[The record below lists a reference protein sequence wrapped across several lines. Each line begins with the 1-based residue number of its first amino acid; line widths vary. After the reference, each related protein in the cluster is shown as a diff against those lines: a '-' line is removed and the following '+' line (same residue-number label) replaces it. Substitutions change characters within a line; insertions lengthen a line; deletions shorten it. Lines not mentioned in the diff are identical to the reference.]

1 MDGLT
6 IFKETEEYKIYKT
19 NIDGLLIF
27 ERPLFKDNRGFYQ
40 EFARVPALEDVIGRK
55 INIQQWALS
64 YNNPG
69 VLRGLHAEPQDKVIT
84 PMTGHVFIAVADIR
98 EDSDTFGKYQSFDV
112 NIEDAYTPRRTFF
125 LSNGLAN
132 SFMTLGSDP
141 VEYFYAV
148 TEVYKTSEGKRA
160 IRWNDP
166 DINIKWP
173 QPPKIISDADAN
185 VHPFLR
191 DVFPDKFK

>member
-1 MDGLT
+1 
-6 IFKETEEYKIYKT
+6 
-19 NIDGLLIF
+19 
-27 ERPLFKDNRGFYQ
+27 
-40 EFARVPALEDVIGRK
+40 
-55 INIQQWALS
+55 
-64 YNNPG
+64 
-69 VLRGLHAEPQDKVIT
+69 
-84 PMTGHVFIAVADIR
+84 
-98 EDSDTFGKYQSFDV
+98 
-112 NIEDAYTPRRTFF
+112 
-125 LSNGLAN
+125 
-132 SFMTLGSDP
+132 MTLGTVP

-173 QPPKIISDADAN
+173 EEPKIISDADAN